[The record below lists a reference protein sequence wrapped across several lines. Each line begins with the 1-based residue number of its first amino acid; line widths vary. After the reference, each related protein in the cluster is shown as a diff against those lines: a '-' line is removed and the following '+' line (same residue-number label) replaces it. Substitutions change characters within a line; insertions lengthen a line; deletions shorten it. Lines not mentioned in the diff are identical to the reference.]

1 MPRGYGRNN
10 CPGGICPGGKITV
23 FLFLCQHVGLN
34 KPPEN
39 HLYEI
44 GLVDQY
50 SIDIVM
56 VSCEEL

>member
-1 MPRGYGRNN
+1 MV
-10 CPGGICPGGKITV
+10 GIIAWVVNVQEVKYLYFC
-23 FLFLCQHVGLN
+23 FLFCQHVGLN

-50 SIDIVM
+50 SIDKNDAA
-56 VSCEEL
+56 L